1 MPGKRKA
8 NHLVNNL
15 QLVIFTITYLLS
27 WLLLYGLFL
36 WFTPEASIR
45 FHVLATLA
53 LLILGVV
60 FWAYL
65 FVLFRVPHLMATRFD
80 AIKNR
85 VASGEIASGKEF
97 SRELAT
103 FLPEFFEYAFCD
115 VEHAAVKAGSTE
127 PVFSDGQLGEY
138 GGWEEIAK
146 AAAGSDE
153 PIGHGRIRIGRSV
166 YRAYTIPIW
175 FNDENLGF
183 FTIFARQRLG
193 VVRLKFFTDLEEH
206 FIDDQLMLLTYREA
220 LNKEALKKK
229 K

>member
-1 MPGKRKA
+1 MPGKRKS
-8 NHLVNNL
+8 NNLVNNL

-36 WFTPEASIR
+36 YFTPEASIR

-60 FWAYL
+60 FWAFL

-85 VASGEIASGKEF
+85 VASGEIASREQF

-103 FLPEFFEYAFCD
+103 FLPDFFEYAFCD
-115 VEHAAVKAGSTE
+115 VEHAAVKAGKSK
-127 PVFSDGQLGEY
+127 PVFSDEQLGEY
-138 GGWEEIAK
+138 KNWDAIGK
-146 AAAGSDE
+146 AAAETDG
-153 PIGHGRIRIGRSV
+153 PIRHGRIRIGRSV
-166 YRAYTIPIW
+166 YYAYTIPIW

-183 FTIFARQRLG
+183 FTIFARQHQGL
-193 VVRLKFFTDLEEH
+193 VRLKFFTDLEEH
-206 FIDDQLMLLTYREA
+206 FIDDQLMLLTY
-220 LNKEALKKK
+220 KEVLKKK